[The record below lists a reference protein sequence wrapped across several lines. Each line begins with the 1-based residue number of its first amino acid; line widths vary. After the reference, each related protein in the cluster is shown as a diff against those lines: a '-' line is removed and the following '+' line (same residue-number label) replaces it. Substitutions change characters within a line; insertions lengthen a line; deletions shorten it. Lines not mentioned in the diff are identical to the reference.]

1 MSAQYSFKIQ
11 SSLDELER
19 VTSAIEE
26 IGQQE
31 NWPPDLAFKV
41 NLILDELGVN
51 VMSYGGEVSGIEI
64 SLSSEEEAIT
74 IEITDDGEPF
84 DPLNDA
90 AEPDLTSPLGER
102 RVGGLGLYLVRSMVD
117 ELHYRREQGKNH
129 LVLMKRRSG

>member
-1 MSAQYSFKIQ
+1 LSAQYSFKVQ

-51 VMSYGGEVSGIEI
+51 IMSYGGEVSGIEI

-102 RVGGLGLYLVRSMVD
+102 RVGGLGLYLVRSMV
-117 ELHYRREQGKNH
+117 G
-129 LVLMKRRSG
+129 

>member
-74 IEITDDGEPF
+74 IEITDDGESF

-129 LVLMKRRSG
+129 LVLMKRRP

>member
-1 MSAQYSFKIQ
+1 LSAQYSFKVQ

-51 VMSYGGEVSGIEI
+51 IMSYGGEVSGIEI

-129 LVLMKRRSG
+129 LVLMKRRS

>member
-1 MSAQYSFKIQ
+1 
-11 SSLDELER
+11 
-19 VTSAIEE
+19 
-26 IGQQE
+26 
-31 NWPPDLAFKV
+31 
-41 NLILDELGVN
+41 
-51 VMSYGGEVSGIEI
+51 MSYGGEVSGIEI

-129 LVLMKRRSG
+129 LVLMKRRS

>member
-11 SSLDELER
+11 SSLDKLER

-129 LVLMKRRSG
+129 LVLMKRRS

>member
-129 LVLMKRRSG
+129 LVLMKRRS